1 MPQMEHDWLIRSG
14 AFIAILISMLAWEFV
29 VPLHHGRESR
39 LRHDARNLAVL
50 LLDSLTVRLV
60 LPILPVGLA
69 QLATERNW
77 GLFNH
82 LPLAPWLSVG
92 LTIVAFDLAI
102 YLQHL
107 TFHAVPVL
115 WRLHMVHHSDL
126 QFDATTGVRFHPIE
140 IALSAGV
147 KLGLVLILG
156 PPAVGVMVFEILLN
170 ASSLFNHAN
179 ARLPLS
185 LDRWLRWIIV
195 TPDMHRVHHSAD
207 RPETNSNFGFNLPW
221 WDRVFRTYKDQPEAG
236 HGEMIIG
243 LEHLWNPHHLTLGRL
258 LTMPFL
264 GTGGIYPTIRPRDD
278 S

>member
-1 MPQMEHDWLIRSG
+1 MPQMEHEWLIRSG
-14 AFIAILISMLAWEFV
+14 AFVAILISMLAWEFV

-179 ARLPLS
+179 ARLLLS

-221 WDRVFRTYKDQPEAG
+221 WDRVFRTYRDQPRAG

-243 LEHLWNPHHLTLGRL
+243 LEHLRNPHHLTLGRL
-258 LTMPFL
+258 LVMPFL
-264 GTGGIYPTIRPRDD
+264 GTGGVYPMIRPRDD
-278 S
+278 G

>member
-14 AFIAILISMLAWEFV
+14 AFVAILISMLAWEFV

-221 WDRVFRTYKDQPEAG
+221 WDRVFRTYRDQPEAG

-243 LEHLWNPHHLTLGRL
+243 LEHLRNPHHLTLGRL
-258 LTMPFL
+258 LLMPFL
-264 GTGGIYPTIRPRDD
+264 GTGGVYPMIRPRDD

>member
-243 LEHLWNPHHLTLGRL
+243 LEHLRNPHHLTLGRL

>member
-1 MPQMEHDWLIRSG
+1 MPQMEHEWLIRSG
-14 AFIAILISMLAWEFV
+14 AFVAILISMLAWEFV

-243 LEHLWNPHHLTLGRL
+243 LEHLRNPHHLTLGRL

-278 S
+278 D

>member
-243 LEHLWNPHHLTLGRL
+243 LEHLRNPHHLTLGRL

-278 S
+278 D